1 MRLGLSSKLGHRGP
15 AAPIPTCPSPKVRH
29 EVASIT
35 VKPAFAGLHPLF
47 HQRFPTGTGGIGNDP
62 VRSCRDNVA
71 SSLWMAT
78 EPRGFDRDC
87 QPQDGRELGTD
98 RMVKETESPPTRRHK
113 ENSVRG

>member
-1 MRLGLSSKLGHRGP
+1 
-15 AAPIPTCPSPKVRH
+15 
-29 EVASIT
+29 
-35 VKPAFAGLHPLF
+35 
-47 HQRFPTGTGGIGNDP
+47 
-62 VRSCRDNVA
+62 
-71 SSLWMAT
+71 MAT